1 MCLGQMEV
9 LPLEQRRFYH
19 LPELSVGELRD
30 ASILE
35 RVLVPEES
43 FLITGSAN
51 PQLIGKGVP
60 DIVVGYCGQ
69 NYLFEIK
76 DGDKLPSQ
84 QKLTPMEVT
93 FFETW
98 KGQVKVATCLDDIL
112 NEIRL

>member
-1 MCLGQMEV
+1 MIRKVDANQKQIV
-9 LPLEQRRFYH
+9 D
-19 LPELSVGELRD
+19 SLRKIPGVTVF
-30 ASILE
+30 S
-35 RVLVPEES
+35 
-43 FLITGSAN
+43 THT
-51 PQLIGKGVP
+51 IGKGVP

-76 DGDKLPSQ
+76 DGAKTPSQ

>member
-1 MCLGQMEV
+1 MIRKVDANQKQIV
-9 LPLEQRRFYH
+9 DA
-19 LPELSVGELRD
+19 LRKIHGVTVF
-30 ASILE
+30 S
-35 RVLVPEES
+35 
-43 FLITGSAN
+43 THT
-51 PQLIGKGVP
+51 IGKGVP

>member
-1 MCLGQMEV
+1 MIRKVDANQKQIV
-9 LPLEQRRFYH
+9 DA
-19 LPELSVGELRD
+19 LRKIPGVTVF
-30 ASILE
+30 S
-35 RVLVPEES
+35 
-43 FLITGSAN
+43 THT
-51 PQLIGKGVP
+51 IGKGVP

-76 DGDKLPSQ
+76 DGDKPPSQ

>member
-1 MCLGQMEV
+1 MIRKVDANQKQIV
-9 LPLEQRRFYH
+9 DA
-19 LPELSVGELRD
+19 LRKIPGVTVF
-30 ASILE
+30 S
-35 RVLVPEES
+35 
-43 FLITGSAN
+43 THT
-51 PQLIGKGVP
+51 IGKGVP

-76 DGDKLPSQ
+76 DGDKAPSQ